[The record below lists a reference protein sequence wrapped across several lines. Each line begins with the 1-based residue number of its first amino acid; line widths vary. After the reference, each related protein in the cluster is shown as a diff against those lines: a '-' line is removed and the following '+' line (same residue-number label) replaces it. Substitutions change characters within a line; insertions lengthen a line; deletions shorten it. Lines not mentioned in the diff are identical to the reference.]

1 MRARL
6 DPLRA
11 RFRIRNMLTGRY
23 LCTPEYK
30 IMLFDTRTEAMFYI
44 DRVGLNRDIYV
55 TEAVL

>member
-1 MRARL
+1 MKIRL
-6 DPLRA
+6 DPPRA
-11 RFRIRNMLTGRY
+11 RFRVRNTYTGRY

-44 DRVGLNRDIYV
+44 DRVGLRRSVYV